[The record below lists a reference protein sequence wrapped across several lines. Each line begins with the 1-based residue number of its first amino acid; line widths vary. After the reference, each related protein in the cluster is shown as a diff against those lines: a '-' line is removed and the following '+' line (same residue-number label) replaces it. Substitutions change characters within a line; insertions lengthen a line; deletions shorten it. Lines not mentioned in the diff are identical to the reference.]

1 MDPRIQP
8 TQPIDPV
15 QSAPPVQPVQDVPV
29 SQPSVSDGASEEGVE
44 GARVRKLRESLNSVP
59 VPPDLKERAELMIQQ
74 ANSSLK
80 YGQIA
85 VLDQAER
92 YIHLIS
98 TLPWQVRTK
107 DNLELANV
115 KQMFDKNH
123 YGMNDI
129 KERIIEYLAVLKL
142 QQQQLAQAG
151 ADATPSRAPIIC
163 FVGLVGTGKTT
174 LAISIAEAMNRK
186 FIRIPFGG
194 MGSAA
199 DLRGQ
204 SRVHPDAEPGQVL
217 KAYQRAG
224 STNPVILLDEIDR
237 VTEEARADI
246 MGVLVE
252 LLDPNQNK
260 AFTDHY
266 LDYPYNLSQTIFIAT
281 ANNTKHIATAVMDRI
296 EPLQMPSYSDEEKKV
311 IGRDYIFP
319 RQLKE
324 CGLTSEQLKIDPT
337 IWGSLVRPTGFD
349 AGIRTLERTINGV
362 CRKTARMIVEGKAQ
376 SVTIN
381 AANLKQFVQAW

>member
-1 MDPRIQP
+1 MDPTDQQ
-8 TQPIDPV
+8 TQG
-15 QSAPPVQPVQDVPV
+15 S
-29 SQPSVSDGASEEGVE
+29 SPSVPPAISTPPSTQSSESIE
-44 GARVRKLRESLNSVP
+44 GARVRKLHEMLDAAHL
-59 VPPDLKERAELMIQQ
+59 PPDLRERAELMIQQ
-74 ANSSLK
+74 ANSSIK
-80 YGQIA
+80 YGQIGA
-85 VLDQAER
+85 LDQAER
-92 YIHLIS
+92 YIRLIS
-98 TLPWQVRTK
+98 TLPWQRSTT
-107 DNLELANV
+107 DNLDLANV
-115 KQMFDKNH
+115 KQIFDKNH

-142 QQQQLAQAG
+142 QRQQVQKAG
-151 ADATPSRAPIIC
+151 NNLVPSRAPIIC

-204 SRVHPDAEPGQVL
+204 SRVHPDAEPGQLL

-224 STNPVILLDEIDR
+224 SINPVILLDEIDR

-252 LLDPNQNK
+252 TLDPNQNS

-266 LDYPYNLSQTIFIAT
+266 LDFPFNLSQTIFIAT

-324 CGLTSEQLKIDPT
+324 CGLTSEQLKIDPM

-349 AGIRTLERTINGV
+349 AGIRTLERTLNSL

-376 SVTIN
+376 SVTVN
-381 AANLKQFVQAW
+381 AANMKQFVQAW